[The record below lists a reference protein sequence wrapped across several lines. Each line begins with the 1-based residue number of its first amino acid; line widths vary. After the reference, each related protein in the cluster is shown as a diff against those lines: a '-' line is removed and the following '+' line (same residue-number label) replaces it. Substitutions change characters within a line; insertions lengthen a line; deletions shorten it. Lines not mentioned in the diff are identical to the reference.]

1 MSLFQNTSM
10 STPTVFGGNTGSG
23 TDMPAGGTT
32 AIQLNNG
39 TLVVLAS
46 KDPQL
51 ISAPYGG
58 GDILGT
64 GLIRFLNPNT
74 GATER
79 PDILLGSGKT
89 VVNGIKKRLTM
100 VS

>member
-46 KDPQL
+46 KDPSLFQL
-51 ISAPYGG
+51 HM
-58 GDILGT
+58 
-64 GLIRFLNPNT
+64 
-74 GATER
+74 
-79 PDILLGSGKT
+79 
-89 VVNGIKKRLTM
+89 VVETY
-100 VS
+100 